1 MIKFK
6 VAVGFQWAVSTSETS
21 MNLTE
26 AERDELLDKNL
37 ELQWHYLIL
46 SVVPIVCIIGNCMVI
61 AAVWTTRS
69 LQTPTNYLLVSLAVA
84 DLLVGVFAMPFS
96 IYLSVNSLHWHLG
109 IVLCYIYNGLDVGCS
124 TCSIIHLVLIS
135 IDRLVAATKPAEYK
149 TVKHKKRVYYGIFF
163 AWISCFALALPL
175 TLSGAG
181 FMSKTREFL
190 ESEHHCN
197 LYSPVYMFCS
207 SIFAFFLP
215 CMIMIV
221 TYGYIFHTLRKRL
234 QAIQLQEMAGGQ
246 FLSFGADVGNITTS
260 AIQTAIGISPKKTKM
275 ISWEKPLLKK
285 IEETAAEHASSLND
299 SEREQ
304 LQTILEAVQP
314 SSSDA
319 ELTQYEEDP
328 DRPPSVLLDA
338 VTLPPEKET
347 SLTVTS
353 GGSSATALVVPKP
366 TYLKKS
372 LIVFLKKI
380 YQSLQQSQFF
390 KVLIEKFDKK
400 LVFFKL
406 RFISSV
412 GRRFSESMKSI
423 SPCGARQD
431 SPNSIH
437 SQRRFSFQPK
447 RLQIDSDDSDKKLQP
462 NRLAP
467 SVSRKMRR
475 LSEMISEWERPSRS
489 SLSQMYSYARRE
501 SVYIARKKLA
511 GIKDWALDLLAK
523 LKLKKGMA
531 IRREARATKL
541 VAAVMAVFLIC
552 WLPFFTLNMIK
563 VYKLFYN
570 NWPEHLE
577 IWFHWATALGYL
589 NSSLNF
595 FIYSAINQKFRSS
608 FRRLIRYKRSKRNKT
623 RWMMP
628 PPKETKTNHNK
639 YCGCSPLYKIRKA
652 SLRNTS
658 ATRFPLKPRLSLK
671 KPEIIIQEVTNSLN
685 QVSISGG
692 GITTIRR
699 SSDDVLRRSPSEIIG
714 GFTPKEG
721 LASRRGSGMSNSS
734 ASLQLHELHQA
745 TVDVYEQIFKSKL
758 VEMTAFVVLLFCS
771 TSLFLLLIRSFF
783 Y

>member
-1 MIKFK
+1 
-6 VAVGFQWAVSTSETS
+6 

-26 AERDELLDKNL
+26 SERNELLDKNL

-46 SVVPIVCIIGNCMVI
+46 SVVPIVCIVGNCMVI

-84 DLLVGVFAMPFS
+84 DLLVGTLAMPFS

-149 TVKHKKRVYYGIFF
+149 TLKHKKRVYYGIFF
-163 AWISCFALALPL
+163 AWVSCFALSLPL
-175 TLSGAG
+175 SAG
-181 FMSKTREFL
+181 FMTQTKEFL
-190 ESEHHCN
+190 KAEHHCN
-197 LYSPVYMFCS
+197 LYNPVYMFCS

-215 CMIMIV
+215 CLIMIV
-221 TYGYIFHTLRKRL
+221 TYGYIFYSLRRRL
-234 QAIQLQEMAGGQ
+234 QAIQLQEMAGGH

-260 AIQTAIGISPKKTKM
+260 AIQTAIGVSPKKTKM

-314 SSSDA
+314 SSSEADFNQL
-319 ELTQYEEDP
+319 EQDL

-338 VTLPPEKET
+338 VTLPQENLSASK
-347 SLTVTS
+347 SMA
-353 GGSSATALVVPKP
+353 SSAVALAVPRP
-366 TYLKKS
+366 AYLK
-372 LIVFLKKI
+372 
-380 YQSLQQSQFF
+380 
-390 KVLIEKFDKK
+390 
-400 LVFFKL
+400 
-406 RFISSV
+406 RV
-412 GRRFSESMKSI
+412 GRRFSESVKSL
-423 SPCGARQD
+423 SPCGVRCEYLD
-431 SPNSIH
+431 SGNGQA
-437 SQRRFSFQPK
+437 QRRFSYQPTSMK
-447 RLQIDSDDSDKKLQP
+447 RNSRDIEKTRSQ

-467 SVSRKMRR
+467 DVNRKMRR

-541 VAAVMAVFLIC
+541 VAAVMVVFLMC
-552 WLPFFTLNMIK
+552 WLPFFTLNMVK

-570 NWPEHLE
+570 SWPEHLE

-608 FRRLIRYKRSKRNKT
+608 FHRLIRHRRSKRNKT

-628 PPKETKTNHNK
+628 PPKRSQQFYSNQF
-639 YCGCSPLYKIRKA
+639 GCSPLNKLKKNPFHRKN
-652 SLRNTS
+652 SPNPVNRTN
-658 ATRFPLKPRLSLK
+658 LSQN
-671 KPEIIIQEVTNSLN
+671 KPEIIIQEVSNSIN
-685 QVSISGG
+685 PVSISCGG
-692 GITTIRR
+692 DTTIR
-699 SSDDVLRRSPSEIIG
+699 
-714 GFTPKEG
+714 
-721 LASRRGSGMSNSS
+721 
-734 ASLQLHELHQA
+734 
-745 TVDVYEQIFKSKL
+745 
-758 VEMTAFVVLLFCS
+758 
-771 TSLFLLLIRSFF
+771 
-783 Y
+783 